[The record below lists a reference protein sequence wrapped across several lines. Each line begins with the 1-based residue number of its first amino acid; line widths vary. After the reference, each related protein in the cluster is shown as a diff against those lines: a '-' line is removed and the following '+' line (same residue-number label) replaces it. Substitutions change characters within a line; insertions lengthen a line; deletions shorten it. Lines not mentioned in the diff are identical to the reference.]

1 MEPERP
7 PEASEL
13 RIAFRGYDVAQV
25 NELIERLAGEGGAAA
40 SADSPQAA
48 TREGITRIADKT
60 KAILMAAHESAE
72 QLKSE
77 AAERVAAIEAE
88 TKTHAETVRSEA
100 DDYAQNIK
108 GTADE
113 SIAELTQEAEERL
126 EHADREVELIQR
138 EAHAERV
145 ELETAIDELRERRD
159 AIVGQLERL
168 RGDLSAAVGVTLE
181 GTSEWTVAEE
191 EEEEDLAAAELEL
204 DELEEEGEEEFDE
217 LEDEEDPEGALDD
230 EREASAEDAE
240 DGSGAGERLSGRK
253 RSE

>member
-191 EEEEDLAAAELEL
+191 EEDLAAAELEL

-217 LEDEEDPEGALDD
+217 LEDEVDPEGALDD